1 MRKIPNK
8 LYKLAF
14 EFLVQPDEI
23 YHPKFIT
30 YNEYI
35 TVLIILLKTCNPDKE
50 ILQDKDFL
58 NYCRNSF
65 KVKAKAVENVEGDV
79 EKNWDSIQVSD
90 SFHELVF
97 NKLNST
103 ASQFFTFGFFKHLVY
118 QGVQI
123 CLLRYKDP
131 YVEKGQVDTLFE
143 IIFYK
148 DYNFVRAKFLE
159 CKLFDGQVFFVFNEE
174 NVMQFE
180 FCKRIDV
187 LLEKELDDY
196 RKWAI

>member
-1 MRKIPNK
+1 MKRIPNK

-14 EFLVQPDEI
+14 EFLVQPDEL

-97 NKLNST
+97 NKLNSV

-148 DYNFVRAKFLE
+148 DYTFVRAKFLE
-159 CKLFDGQVFFVFNEE
+159 CKLFDGQVFFVLNEE

-196 RKWAI
+196 RKWVI